1 MNGKQAKRLRRS
13 AASLSGSLP
22 IKEYSYKIHERKE
35 TAPIINDKGEI
46 TGEEET
52 TYKSVQVRLSAQ
64 CQRSFYQTI
73 KTFYKR
79 RWKNETQ

>member
-1 MNGKQAKRLRRS
+1 MNGKQAKALRRS
-13 AASLSGSLP
+13 AASIGRTLP
-22 IKEYSYKIHERKE
+22 VKEYSYKIHESKGMS
-35 TAPIINDKGEI
+35 PIINDKGEV
-46 TGEEET
+46 TGEEEI

-79 RWKNETQ
+79 RWKK